1 MKPFS
6 STQLFAIVLSTVI
19 AAGLSPC
26 FAQATLI
33 TVNTTTDELNA
44 DGDCS
49 LREAVRAA
57 NLDTAVSGC
66 PAGNG
71 ADEIVVPA
79 GTYVLTRT
87 GQDENFAV
95 TGDLDL
101 SSDLT
106 ITGAGAAQTI
116 IDGNKIDRVFH
127 IIFNDPTVTIS
138 GVTIQNGDA
147 PHVVAGGFI
156 EGSGGGIKIGFATL
170 TLINTVVRNNTA
182 EELGAGIDNSGAL
195 TLIDSEISGN
205 TVSGG
210 ISLLQRGGGI
220 ASVGERGLTII
231 NSTIS
236 NNFAAVTGGGLGLDQ
251 GKTTITNSTIAN
263 NTAGEDGGGIFS
275 FVGRVSHGLN
285 KEPLTIINSTVS
297 GNRAGDFGGGIENL
311 GKLILDSVT
320 ITNNVADENG
330 DGMGDGGGIFNSHS
344 VKLKGS
350 IIADNTDNSPG
361 AEAPDCYPRLI
372 SKGYN
377 LVGNT
382 KGCKIGKGKNLL
394 GTAIS
399 PLDPL
404 LGPLADNGGATF
416 THALLPGS
424 PALDKGDRLCKD
436 QNKQAIATDQRGVT
450 RPQGAACDIGAYEA
464 ATNP

>member
-1 MKPFS
+1 MRS
-6 STQLFAIVLSTVI
+6 SSLTQPLAIFLLTVV
-19 AAGLSPC
+19 AAGLNPRL
-26 FAQATLI
+26 AQATIL

-57 NLDTAVSGC
+57 NLDTTVSGC
-66 PAGNG
+66 PAGSG
-71 ADEIVVPA
+71 ADEIILPA

-116 IDGNKIDRVFH
+116 IDGNKSDRVFH
-127 IIFNDPTVTIS
+127 ILFNDPTVTIS

-147 PHVVAGGFI
+147 PHVVGGFI
-156 EGSGGGIKIGFATL
+156 EGSGGGIQINFATL

-195 TLIDSEISGN
+195 TLINSEISGN

-231 NSTIS
+231 DSTIS
-236 NNFAAVTGGGLGLDQ
+236 NNFAALTGGGLGLDQ
-251 GKTTITNSTIAN
+251 GKTTITNSTIN
-263 NTAGEDGGGIFS
+263 NNAAGEDGGGIFS
-275 FVGRVSHGLN
+275 FVGRPSGHLN
-285 KEPLTIINSTVS
+285 KDPLTIVNSTIS
-297 GNRAGDFGGGIENL
+297 GNRAGDFGGGILNV

-320 ITNNVADENG
+320 ITNNVADENR

-350 IIADNTDNSPG
+350 IIADNADNSPG
-361 AEAPDCYPRLI
+361 AEAPDCYPRLT

-404 LGPLADNGGATF
+404 LGPLQDNGGSTF

-424 PALDKGDRLCKD
+424 PAIDKGDPLCKD
-436 QNKQAIATDQRGVT
+436 QKKQLLRTDQRGIT
-450 RPQGAACDIGAYEA
+450 RPQGTACDIGAYEA
-464 ATNP
+464 EP